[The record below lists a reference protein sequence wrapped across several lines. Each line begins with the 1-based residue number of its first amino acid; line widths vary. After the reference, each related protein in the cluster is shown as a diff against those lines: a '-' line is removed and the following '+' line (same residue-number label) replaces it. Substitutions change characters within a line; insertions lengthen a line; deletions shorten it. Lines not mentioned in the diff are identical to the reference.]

1 MKKSSPFNPLPPFVT
16 TVLNLPFSL
25 KSNPQVVLLFHC
37 FDLFILLFIFSF
49 NRSSEN
55 ALGKINNDVLIH
67 KSTHTPQ
74 SVLFYLSGAFS
85 LVNCLL
91 LLRVSSPWFPAH
103 CSFLISQLISPLSF
117 LSISSSIHTW
127 GFYLS
132 SLLMSYHVFTGW
144 FSSVSGFLI
153 DIHMHA
159 KLSLQPR
166 SCPRSSI
173 I

>member
-49 NRSSEN
+49 NESSEN

-127 GFYLS
+127 GFICPHCWCHIMYLLGDFLQS
-132 SLLMSYHVFTGW
+132 Q
-144 FSSVSGFLI
+144 GF
-153 DIHMHA
+153 
-159 KLSLQPR
+159 
-166 SCPRSSI
+166 
-173 I
+173 